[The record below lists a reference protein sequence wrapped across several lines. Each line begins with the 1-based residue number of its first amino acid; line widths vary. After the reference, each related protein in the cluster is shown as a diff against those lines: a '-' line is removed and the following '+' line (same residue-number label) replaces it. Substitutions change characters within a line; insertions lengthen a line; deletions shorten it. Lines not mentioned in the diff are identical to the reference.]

1 MNLMNLSK
9 ELINRFCGGKFG
21 CSLLI
26 GIFLVGCFT
35 AAAQEQTGIT
45 VRDTLM
51 SNIISKVQS
60 YTFQVK
66 RDSTTI
72 HRNIDITP
80 ITSALPSIESR
91 LTSFRTRLEK
101 TGRQMN
107 LMGLNTTLI
116 FMKESA
122 AQLSDYESQLK
133 DFYDQLSQNRM
144 NIDKIMNDP
153 FLDIVTPSPSL
164 AQEIENLKLKT
175 IRLDTL
181 QNNSLAE
188 ITIVRNRISLAL
200 LNANDIISNLNFLI
214 VATEQSMWKPEE
226 SPLFKARPS
235 EYDQSLFSLIGATV
249 SRSVM
254 VARYYLKNGWSA
266 ISVALLIFIL
276 ITSWLLLNMYRIKK
290 LPKKDEILKEV
301 FFLRPNRIITGSIM
315 VLFTYLPFLLGN
327 PPMAIL
333 HICDFLRTIMLFIL
347 LYPYFTKQAKR
358 GWIIFC
364 ILWLYYL
371 IDDLFSDSAFA
382 ERWILF
388 AAGLAFT
395 AICIQVIRS
404 SKSIFIKIPQSPA
417 TKALILFCF
426 AQIILALIFNLTG
439 RITLTK
445 ILSVSAVQ
453 CLMLGIT
460 LKALITMILES
471 IYLQSE
477 AYKESRFAE
486 YINYQALEHKYKRVL
501 WAIGGL
507 IWFIGLTRSWDIY
520 SKVVMLV
527 TIFFVKH
534 RTLGGHTFTFGSI
547 AVFVGVIWISIII
560 SQSINFFF
568 GRESGTPAKRNNMA
582 SMMLL
587 IRLAIWALGFII
599 AVTAAGIP
607 MSKIT
612 IMLGALSV
620 GIGFGLQNIAN
631 NLVSG
636 VILAFERPIQ
646 VGDQIEIDGKSGRV
660 KEIGVRSSKL
670 ATGDG
675 SDLIIPNG
683 DLLSHH
689 LTNWTMQNLHKS
701 VSFVIGIDYSSDIMT
716 VRKIILDT
724 LEKSDKILKTPAP
737 VILLDAFAD
746 TALDIKITVWAPDLS
761 SAGSTRSQIM
771 IDVYNALA
779 AAGIKHPYPITQT
792 TVVMGDDE
800 KHI

>member
-1 MNLMNLSK
+1 MNRNI
-9 ELINRFCGGKFG
+9 LISIF
-21 CSLLI
+21 LLI
-26 GIFLVGCFT
+26 YFSSV
-35 AAAQEQTGIT
+35 AQKQNDIT

-51 SNIISKVQS
+51 SNIISKVQT
-60 YTFQVK
+60 YAFQVR
-66 RDSTTI
+66 RDSMTM
-72 HRNIDITP
+72 HRNIDISP
-80 ITSALPSIESR
+80 VTSALPGIESR

-101 TGRQMN
+101 RGRQMN

-122 AQLSDYESQLK
+122 AQLSGYDSQLK

-144 NIDKIMNDP
+144 NVDKIMNDP
-153 FLDIVTPSPSL
+153 FLNVVTPDSIL
-164 AQEIENLKLKT
+164 AQEIQDLKLKT
-175 IRLDTL
+175 ARLDTL
-181 QNNSLAE
+181 QSNSLAK
-188 ITIVRNRISLAL
+188 ITVVRNRVSLAL

-214 VATEQSMWKPEE
+214 ISTEQSMWRPEE
-226 SPLFKARPS
+226 SPLLNARPS
-235 EYDQSLFSLIGATV
+235 EYDQSFFSLVGAAI
-249 SRSVM
+249 SRAAL
-254 VARYYLKNGWSA
+254 VASYYLRTGWSA
-266 ISVALLIFIL
+266 ISVALLIFII
-276 ITSWLLLNMYRIKK
+276 ITSWLWLNMYRIKK
-290 LPKKDEILKEV
+290 LPKKDEILAEV
-301 FFLRPNRIITGSIM
+301 FFLRSNRIIIGSIM
-315 VLFTYLPFLLGN
+315 FLFTYLPFLLGN
-327 PPMAIL
+327 PPMAVL
-333 HICDFLRTIMLFIL
+333 HICDLLRTLILCIL
-347 LYPYFTKQAKR
+347 LYSYFTKPIKKV
-358 GWIIFC
+358 WIIFC
-364 ILWLYYL
+364 IIWLYFL
-371 IDDLFSDSAFA
+371 INDLFPDSSFA

-388 AAGLAFT
+388 VAGFIFT
-395 AICIQVIRS
+395 TLCIQIIRL
-404 SKSIFIKIPQSPA
+404 KNNIFIKISQSAA
-417 TKALILFCF
+417 TKALVIFCF

-439 RITLTK
+439 RMTLTK

-460 LKALITMILES
+460 LKVLITMILES

-477 AYKESRFAE
+477 AYKESLFAE
-486 YINYQALEHKYKRVL
+486 YINYQELAHKYKKVL
-501 WAIGGL
+501 WTIGGL

-520 SKVVMLV
+520 NRVVMLV
-527 TIFFVKH
+527 TMFFERQ
-534 RTLGGHTFTFGSI
+534 RTLGGHSFSFGSI

-560 SQSINFFF
+560 SKSINFFF

-636 VILAFERPIQ
+636 IILAFERPIQ

-689 LTNWTMQNLHKS
+689 LTNWTMQNLHKNI
-701 VSFVIGIDYSSDIMT
+701 SFVIGIDYSSDIAAA
-716 VRKIILDT
+716 RKIILDI

-737 VILLDAFAD
+737 GIVLDAFAD
-746 TALDIKITVWAPDLS
+746 TSLNIKISVWVPDLS

-779 AAGIKHPYPITQT
+779 AAGIKHPLPRFY
-792 TVVMGDDE
+792 
-800 KHI
+800 

>member
-1 MNLMNLSK
+1 MKLLK
-9 ELINRFCGGKFG
+9 KLTNRFFFGKFG
-21 CSLLI
+21 CSLFI
-26 GIFLVGCFT
+26 GVFLFCAFT
-35 AAAQEQTGIT
+35 SVAQKQTDIT

-66 RDSTTI
+66 RDSMMI
-72 HRNIDITP
+72 HRNVDITP

-91 LTSFRTRLEK
+91 LNSFRTRLEK
-101 TGRQMN
+101 AGRQMN
-107 LMGLNTTLI
+107 LMGLNTVSI
-116 FMKESA
+116 FMKESV
-122 AQLSDYESQLK
+122 AQLSGYESQLK
-133 DFYDQLSQNRM
+133 DFYDELSQNRM
-144 NIDKIMNDP
+144 NTIKIMKDP
-153 FLDIVTPSPSL
+153 FLDIVTPDSNL
-164 AQEIENLKLKT
+164 TQEIQDLKSKA

-181 QNNSLAE
+181 QNNSLAK
-188 ITIVRNRISLAL
+188 ITIVRNRVSLAL

-214 VATEQSMWKPEE
+214 ISTERSMWKPEE

-235 EYDQSLFSLIGATV
+235 EYDQSVFLLIGTAI
-249 SRSVM
+249 SRAAMVM
-254 VARYYLKNGWSA
+254 RYYLKTGWSA
-266 ISVALLIFIL
+266 ISIALLLFIL
-276 ITSWLLLNMYRIKK
+276 ITSWLWLNMHRIKK
-290 LPKKDEILKEV
+290 LPNKDEILSEV
-301 FFLRPNRIITGSIM
+301 FFLRSNRIIIGSLM
-315 VLFTYLPFLLGN
+315 VFFTYLPFLLGD

-333 HICDFLRTIMLFIL
+333 HICDLLRTGMLCIM
-347 LYPYFTKQAKR
+347 LYPYFTKQAKKW
-358 GWIIFC
+358 WIIFC
-364 ILWLYYL
+364 VLWLYFL
-371 IDDLFSDSAFA
+371 IDDLFPDSAFS

-388 AAGLAFT
+388 IAGVIFMVL
-395 AICIQVIRS
+395 CIQIIRS
-404 SKSIFIKIPQSPA
+404 SKSIFVKIPQSPA
-417 TKALILFCF
+417 AKLLLLFCF
-426 AQIILALIFNLTG
+426 AQIVLSLIFNLTG
-439 RITLTK
+439 RVTLTK
-445 ILSVSAVQ
+445 MLSVSAVQ

-460 LKALITMILES
+460 LKALITMVLES

-486 YINYQALEHKYKRVL
+486 YINYHTLEQKYRKFL
-501 WAIGGL
+501 WVIAGL
-507 IWFIGLTRSWDIY
+507 IWFIGLTRSWSIY
-520 SKVVMLV
+520 NLAVMMV
-527 TIFFVKH
+527 TMFFEKH

-547 AVFVGVIWISIII
+547 AVFVGVIWISIIV
-560 SQSINFFF
+560 SKSINFFF
-568 GRESGTPAKRNNMA
+568 GRESNSPVKRNNMA

-636 VILAFERPIQ
+636 IILAFERPIQ
-646 VGDQIEIDGKSGRV
+646 VGDQIEIGGKSGKV

-683 DLLSHH
+683 DLLSQH

-716 VRKIILDT
+716 VRRIILDT

-737 VILLDAFAD
+737 GILLDAFAD
-746 TALDIKITVWAPDLS
+746 TALSIKITVWVPDLS

-771 IDVYNALA
+771 IDVYNALS
-779 AAGIKHPYPITQT
+779 AAGIKHPFPPYGIISNH
-792 TVVMGDDE
+792 DS
-800 KHI
+800 